1 MAPGSERASTRV
13 GSQLCRFEC
22 FIRFIPGIARPKVH
36 YNMQHHIQSPR
47 SEGIREGKIL
57 TGRPPCRI
65 QVFRHGVH
73 VRIGVRSRSSVRH
86 PAYSCIQ
93 RSSPDPGAEGE
104 LSRCSLALRAEGQ
117 HGVRRA
123 HAWGWLQHAT
133 LCNSRHS
140 QPHVH
145 LPTHHAMLR
154 PLLPLPGSNLASQF
168 DRHVLDKGWTAMPR
182 RTPSPLLSPGAV
194 ISAQL
199 EALQRNDW
207 PEEGAGVA
215 TAFAFTLPASATEA
229 GALDSVRRKLVVLA
243 GAHGLAE
250 WAGAHTLQATLLPQH
265 KACSSL
271 RRHWQSRNRIS
282 MATSPQTGAVAV
294 SRWSGERS
302 FVPRPAFEELVRAPP
317 FSVLLGCDSWKVFSK
332 CGGYFPLAH
341 PDAAKST
348 SLMQSRLKVWGVFTQ
363 AHSAFH
369 PPVQVASPVVFP
381 SSRHSDRAVQAV
393 HVQAAGTG
401 RTHTFTF
408 CLVRAGPG
416 SHKVR
421 QDWYAWSDDRVLL
434 SAR

>member
-1 MAPGSERASTRV
+1 
-13 GSQLCRFEC
+13 
-22 FIRFIPGIARPKVH
+22 
-36 YNMQHHIQSPR
+36 MQHHIQSPR

-93 RSSPDPGAEGE
+93 RSSPDPGAE
-104 LSRCSLALRAEGQ
+104 
-117 HGVRRA
+117 
-123 HAWGWLQHAT
+123 
-133 LCNSRHS
+133 
-140 QPHVH
+140 
-145 LPTHHAMLR
+145 
-154 PLLPLPGSNLASQF
+154 GSNLASQF

-229 GALDSVRRKLVVLA
+229 GALDS
-243 GAHGLAE
+243 
-250 WAGAHTLQATLLPQH
+250 
-265 KACSSL
+265 
-271 RRHWQSRNRIS
+271 
-282 MATSPQTGAVAV
+282 TGAVAV

-317 FSVLLGCDSWKVFSK
+317 FSVLLGCDSWK
-332 CGGYFPLAH
+332 
-341 PDAAKST
+341 
-348 SLMQSRLKVWGVFTQ
+348 
-363 AHSAFH
+363 
-369 PPVQVASPVVFP
+369 VASPVVFP

-416 SHKVR
+416 SHK
-421 QDWYAWSDDRVLL
+421 DCWMTSRVLMGDYGNV
-434 SAR
+434 